1 MVRHTFLCPLRW
13 SDMDALGHVNNVQY
27 LRLIEEARADFFH
40 DAESLDHDLDE
51 SFVVV
56 RQEIEY
62 KRQLHYRHEPLP
74 IEMWISRISHAS
86 FTMGAELVDTIGEER
101 VLYARAATVLAT
113 INLAD
118 GRPRRVSQLLRDY
131 LTPYLAAPE

>member
-1 MVRHTFLCPLRW
+1 
-13 SDMDALGHVNNVQY
+13 MDAQGHVNNVQY

-40 DAESLDHDLDE
+40 AGESLDRDVEE

-56 RQEIEY
+56 RQQIDY

-74 IEMWISRISHAS
+74 IDIWVSRIGHAS
-86 FTMGAELVDTIGEER
+86 FAMEAELIDTIDEQR
-101 VLYARAATVLAT
+101 ILYARATTVLAT

-118 GRPRRVSQLLRDY
+118 GRPRRVSELLRDY
-131 LTPYLAAPE
+131 LVPYLAQE